1 MSEDGG
7 SAGDGGA
14 LERLLFVFAQAFIAD
29 RLEQR
34 HISKALDET
43 LRRYFLA
50 MDGRPRTDRLQHRI
64 DSTLVSVT
72 PLLSG
77 HSDEPEECYIELV
90 DTTKA
95 VTDPSRRSTYF
106 YRLGS
111 GRARRITRR
120 T

>member
-1 MSEDGG
+1 MSEDGA
-7 SAGDGGA
+7 S
-14 LERLLFVFAQAFIAD
+14 LEAVLFVLAQAFIAD
-29 RLEQR
+29 RLQHR
-34 HISKALDET
+34 QISKAMDET
-43 LRRYFLA
+43 LRRYFLTVDCQPRA
-50 MDGRPRTDRLQHRI
+50 DRPQHRI
-64 DSTLVSVT
+64 DSSLVSVT

-111 GRARRITRR
+111 GRLRRITRR
-120 T
+120 I